1 MENNNRFDKVKYDNQ
16 YIREH
21 YKQMKIAVKPEIF
34 EDIKAVSASE
44 GKTVTQY
51 IIDIH
56 NEHKENKTG

>member
-1 MENNNRFDKVKYDNQ
+1 MDNNKKFNKIEYDNN
-16 YIREH
+16 YIKEH

-34 EDIKAVSASE
+34 EDIKAVSAME

-56 NEHKENKTG
+56 NEHKNGRES